1 MLKSVLNRFYRAVN
15 LMAVGLILEGGGMRG
30 AYTAGVL
37 QALYSE
43 KLNFDYITGVSA
55 GALTA
60 VSYISGQPRRNYD
73 TFVQYASDPR
83 YMGLNQLHQTG
94 NIFNFNFVLGTL
106 CEELLP
112 LDKEAFFASDA
123 RFMIGTTDLNTGK
136 AVFYDKESLRGDDKY
151 SVLRASASLP
161 LLADTIHWKGH
172 PLLDGGIA
180 DPIPIDRSIAD
191 GNDKHVVVL
200 TRDRSFVCK
209 KYKNMALIERRYAA
223 YPDFIEAIKRR
234 HVVYQ
239 QQREQI
245 FELEKQGKAVV
256 IAPREPITITRYE
269 RRSEPLAALHD
280 RGMIDTA
287 YKLDEIRRLMN
298 A

>member
-1 MLKSVLNRFYRAVN
+1 
-15 LMAVGLILEGGGMRG
+15 MAVGLILEGGGMRG

-43 KLNFDYITGVSA
+43 KLGFDYITGVSA

-83 YMGLNQLHQTG
+83 YMGLNQLHKTG

-106 CEELLP
+106 CDELLP
-112 LDKEAFFASDA
+112 LDKEAFFASGT
-123 RFMIGTTDLNTGK
+123 RFLIGATDLNTGE
-136 AVFYDKESLRGDDKY
+136 AVYYDKEALRGDDKY

-161 LLADTIHWKGH
+161 LLADIIHWKGR
-172 PLLDGGIA
+172 PLMDGGIA

-209 KYKNMALIERRYAA
+209 KYKNMALIEGRYAA

-234 HVVYQ
+234 HIVYQ
-239 QQREQI
+239 QQREKI